1 MRVNPNPTD
10 DILLT
15 LFQTQQAQQTALQQI
30 STGKR
35 VNQPSDDPA
44 AAALYA
50 GDVATETRID
60 QYLRSVS
67 SLRALYQT
75 GDSVLGSVVT
85 SLNQAITLGTEAANG
100 PNSAGNLQQILQGV
114 QAVLSQVVQL
124 ANTSFHGSFIFGGTA
139 TTTPPFTL
147 TNGVVTYNGNSGI
160 NFSQIGDGTNVQ
172 VNVPGNQIFQQAAGD
187 VFGALQQLVTALQN
201 GDKTAIG
208 TATTSVGDSLQEL
221 SVQRS
226 FYGNSLNQLSADEG
240 ALNQLNLNLKTQD
253 TTLVGVDL
261 AKAATD
267 LSAAQVARQA
277 TLAASAKVLQPSL
290 LDYLK

>member
-10 DILLT
+10 DILAT
-15 LFQTQQAQQTALQQI
+15 LFQTQQAEQTALQQI

-50 GDVATETRID
+50 GDVATEARID
-60 QYLRSVS
+60 QYLQSVS
-67 SLRALYQT
+67 SLRAQYQT
-75 GDSVLGSVVT
+75 GDSTLASVVT
-85 SLNQAITLGTEAANG
+85 ALNQAITLGTQAANG
-100 PNSAGNLQQILQGV
+100 PNSAGNLQQLLQGV

-124 ANTSFHGSFIFGGTA
+124 ANTSFHGSFIFAGTA
-139 TTTPPFTL
+139 TTAPPFTL
-147 TNGVVTYNGNSGI
+147 ANGVVTYNGNSGI
-160 NFSQIGDGTNVQ
+160 NYSEIGDGTSVQ
-172 VNVPGNQIFQQAAGD
+172 VNVPGDQIFQQASGN

-208 TATTSVGDSLQEL
+208 TATTAVGASLQEL

-226 FYGNSLNQLSADEG
+226 FYGNSMNQLTGDEG

-261 AKAATD
+261 SKAATD
-267 LSAAQVARQA
+267 LSMAQLAHQA
-277 TLAASAKVLQPSL
+277 TLAASAKVIQPTL
-290 LDYLK
+290 LDYLR